1 MKYAILAVA
10 ALVLASAD
18 AAKDGPQFRYMR
30 FPHKDV
36 RINLTESRVAP
47 YTLEDPLAFADGRK
61 VETPEDWAARR
72 REILGVF
79 EREMY
84 GRMPPAPET
93 LVTDL
98 VDEKTTFGGKMLR
111 RQHDMYFRADRTGPK
126 IRWIT
131 FIPKDAKG
139 PVPVILMLN
148 YHGNQSL
155 VADPDIPMMT
165 AWHRNGRWA
174 KDNRV
179 IPESRGLC
187 QRPQDSDTVF
197 PLEEFVRRGYAV
209 MSACY
214 CEVSPDPN
222 RTGDEDPR
230 EMQDAMA
237 YTGVFELWPPRDPK
251 GKSETTSLGAWSW
264 ALSRGLDLAERQRE
278 IDAKRSVVTGCSR
291 LAKAALIAAAY
302 DDRFA
307 VCAPVQTGGGGVPL
321 AKRDFGENV
330 GSETRAFT
338 HWYCRAYG
346 KYAGMP
352 WKSLTFDQHLLVAAI
367 APRPLL
373 VLGFN
378 EKWFDPHGEF
388 LSCRAAS
395 CVWEKLCGEG
405 LPEGDF
411 PETDSVRA
419 LGRRLGYVRRDGPH
433 AITAKDWGW
442 ILDFADVQFGRLAEF
457 PKPPVSCGG
466 LQEAIDAAAAK
477 GGGRV
482 VVPAGRHLTK
492 GLVLKS
498 NVEIH
503 LEKGAV
509 LEGSGRLADYPMVTL
524 PCSEGEWRAVVM
536 AVGQTNVAVT
546 GEGEIYGNGSVFK
559 VDFSRALYEGMRP
572 RGLFFGNC
580 RGVRLED
587 FSLRDSA
594 CWGVVVQCCE
604 DVAIRRLKID
614 NHANYNND
622 GIDIEARNAVIE
634 GCDIDSG
641 DDGICLKSNNPDFVM
656 ENVLVTN
663 CTVRSFMSAIKLGTA
678 SHGVVRNVLVTD
690 CRTSAPRRDHDAAA
704 SDPLRYAPANWRD
717 GWAWR
722 DYPCATEAEPAA
734 MAALA
739 VECVDGGLVEDF
751 TFRGIEIDGG
761 CYSPVLVRAG
771 IRGPRATGAPRGRHN
786 VMRRIAFEDIHGYA
800 LSGVPSIVTGVPG
813 FRIKDVAFR
822 NVHLTGRGVGNH
834 AALNELSVPEYED
847 HYPMGGMFL
856 QAMPA
861 YGLYA
866 RHVDGLVLEN
876 ADFATDTRKDV
887 VLEDATCT
895 SKDIK

>member
-1 MKYAILAVA
+1 MKMKKSSIIAGLQKAAKLAFAIAVA
-10 ALVLASAD
+10 NLGTGASFAE
-18 AAKDGPQFRYMR
+18 AAKDEPPFRYIR
-30 FPHKDV
+30 FPNRDV
-36 RINLTESRVAP
+36 CINLTESRIAP

-61 VETPEDWAARR
+61 VETPADWSARR
-72 REILGVF
+72 REILGIF
-79 EREMY
+79 AREMY
-84 GRMPPAPET
+84 GRMPPVPET

-98 VDEKTTFGGKMLR
+98 VDEMATFGGRIRR

-148 YHGNQSL
+148 YKGNH
-155 VADPDIPMMT
+155 ATD
-165 AWHRNGRWA
+165 
-174 KDNRV
+174 
-179 IPESRGLC
+179 
-187 QRPQDSDTVF
+187 F

-222 RTGDEDPR
+222 RTGDEDPK

-251 GKSETTSLGAWSW
+251 VKSETTALGAWSW
-264 ALSRGLDLAERQRE
+264 ALSRGLDLAARQRE

-291 LAKAALIAAAY
+291 LGKAALLAAAY
-302 DDRFA
+302 DERFA
-307 VCAPVQTGGGGVPL
+307 VCAPVQTGGGVPL
-321 AKRDFGENV
+321 AKRNFGENV
-330 GSETRAFT
+330 ESETRMFT

-352 WKSLTFDQHLLVAAI
+352 WKSLPFDQHLIVAAI

-378 EKWFDPHGEF
+378 NSWFDPHGEF

-419 LGRRLGYVRRDGPH
+419 VGRRLGYVRRDGPH
-433 AITAKDWGW
+433 AISAKDWGW
-442 ILDFADVQFGRLAEF
+442 ILDFADVQFGRLAAF
-457 PKPPVSCGG
+457 PKPPVSRSG

-482 VVPAGRHLTK
+482 VVPSGRHLTK
-492 GLVLKS
+492 GLVLRS
-498 NVEIH
+498 NVELH

-509 LEGSGRLADYPMVTL
+509 LEGSGKIEDYPVVKL
-524 PCSEGEWRAVVM
+524 PCSEGDWRAVVM
-536 AVGQTNVAVT
+536 SVGQTNVAVT

-559 VDFSRALYEGMRP
+559 ADFGPTRYEGMRP

-587 FSLRDSA
+587 FSLRDAA

-641 DDGICLKSNNPDFVM
+641 DDGICLKSNDPDFLM

-663 CTVRSFMSAIKLGTA
+663 CIVRSFMSAIKLGTA

-734 MAALA
+734 MVALA

-751 TFRGIEIDGG
+751 TFRGVEIDGG

-786 VMRRIAFEDIHGYA
+786 IMRRIAFEDIHGYA
-800 LSGVPSIVTGVPG
+800 LSGVPSIVTGVPR
-813 FRIKDVAFR
+813 FRIKDVVFR

-834 AALNELSVPEYED
+834 AAFNELSVPEYED

-866 RHVDGLVLEN
+866 RHVDGLVLED
-876 ADFATDTRKDV
+876 ADFATDSRKAV

-895 SKDIK
+895 RKDIKQE